1 MFYLVHFILLVVFG
15 ITAVYCAMHSWP
27 DCRWE
32 LWQLSAFLIAFY
44 NLGKMSLAIKAAAL
58 MAIAFQSAGFTIQ
71 WELQSP
77 TGMAATPF
85 DVASPLLNIDFQIIS
100 EGIVIAPYKL

>member
-1 MFYLVHFILLVVFG
+1 
-15 ITAVYCAMHSWP
+15 
-27 DCRWE
+27 
-32 LWQLSAFLIAFY
+32 
-44 NLGKMSLAIKAAAL
+44 MSLAIKAADL

-85 DVASPLLNIDFQIIS
+85 DGASPLLNTREMTVKIMENDIYFK
-100 EGIVIAPYKL
+100 VDVDK